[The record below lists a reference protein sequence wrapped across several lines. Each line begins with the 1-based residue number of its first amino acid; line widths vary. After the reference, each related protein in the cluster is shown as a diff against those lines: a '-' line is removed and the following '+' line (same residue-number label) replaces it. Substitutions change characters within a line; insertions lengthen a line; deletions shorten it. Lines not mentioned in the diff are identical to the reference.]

1 MTIRV
6 FEVAI
11 VPVPKHLLWLFHKC
25 GSGLKR
31 SCCFSVYLVTNVPD
45 SAVVLVDET
54 IRDAWVKETVGPW
67 PEACLRPWE
76 PLVVGS
82 ALRHPEGRSEA

>member
-1 MTIRV
+1 MQQIGQRHHQL
-6 FEVAI
+6 A
-11 VPVPKHLLWLFHKC
+11 H
-25 GSGLKR
+25 R
-31 SCCFSVYLVTNVPD
+31 CCFSVYLVTNVPD
-45 SAVVLVDET
+45 SAVVPVDET

>member
-1 MTIRV
+1 MLRV
-6 FEVAI
+6 ATAAFFTAALMHTTTANAAFLGI
-11 VPVPKHLLWLFHKC
+11 VSV
-25 GSGLKR
+25 
-31 SCCFSVYLVTNVPD
+31 CCFSVYLVTNVPH
-45 SAVVLVDET
+45 SAVVPVNET